1 MGYVRDYTMYAA
13 IFGFFSFAW
22 FGWAQ
27 EGPRK
32 SWRKYIGAA
41 TTISLLV
48 TIIGVYLSIQNWEEA
63 SALTNGGGS
72 TTYITVV
79 IIEFLLLATGGFLLI
94 FMKKSHY
101 VAPWVGVIVGVHFFF
116 LVDVFQDPSLY
127 LLGVI
132 MTAVS
137 LLSPWLAGQLKV
149 ANSAITGIG
158 SGTILFCYALLGLAR
173 YWLI

>member
-1 MGYVRDYTMYAA
+1 MEYVRDYTMYAA

-27 EGPRK
+27 ENPRK
-32 SWRKYIGAA
+32 NWRKYIGAA
-41 TTISLLV
+41 TAISLLV
-48 TIIGVYLSIQNWEEA
+48 TIVGVYLSIQNWEQT
-63 SALTNGGGS
+63 SALTDRDGS
-72 TTYITVV
+72 SVYITVV
-79 IIEFLLLATGGFLLI
+79 IIEFLLLAIGGGFLLI
-94 FMKKSHY
+94 NKRSHY
-101 VAPWVGVIVGVHFFF
+101 VAPWIGIIVGIHFFF

-132 MTAVS
+132 MTMVA
-137 LLSPWLAGQLKV
+137 LLSPWLAKKLNV

-173 YWLI
+173 YWLV